1 MTQYLGFILMS
12 PLALVY
18 PKKIKN
24 SFLFIFI
31 VKRKNNFPILLTVK
45 PAPHANQ
52 QETKSNLFLSNYLHK
67 KQTAIPWK
75 QHVLPSSTNF
85 SSLASSF

>member
-1 MTQYLGFILMS
+1 MTQYLVFILMMS
-12 PLALVY
+12 PLAFDY
-18 PKKIKN
+18 PKKKKN

-52 QETKSNLFLSNYLHK
+52 QETKSNYLHK
-67 KQTAIPWK
+67 KKTGMPWK